1 MAVKKTREKR
11 TLVYNPKR
19 LYITPYTDDKTIGST
34 QWSCQDVIRDST
46 TITQEDNTENP
57 IENEL
62 ESTPIINNIIAGSYT
77 FATEIGDLQS
87 DLLSDLLGFKVDAK
101 SKTAYAPDGYVEKF
115 AKIEMVFQA
124 GEKYRAVVIPKLQ
137 LSPTITLDSMSTTI
151 GRIALGGTALT
162 TEVTDGSNKY
172 QTPFY
177 IVENYTLP
185 DETGGEPKGISISG

>member
-1 MAVKKTREKR
+1 MAVKKTRDKR
-11 TLVYNPKR
+11 TLLYNPKR
-19 LYITPYTDDKTIGST
+19 LYITPYTNDTTLGT
-34 QWSCQDVIRDST
+34 TTWSCQDVIRDST

-62 ESTPIINNIIAGSYT
+62 ESTPIINNIQAGSYT
-77 FATEIGDLQS
+77 FATEIGDLQP
-87 DLLSDLLGFKVDAK
+87 DLLVDLLGFKKDAT
-101 SKTAYAPDGYVEKF
+101 SKTTYAPDGYVEKF

-124 GEKYRAVVIPKLQ
+124 GDTYRAVVLPKLQ

-162 TEVTDGSNKY
+162 TEITDGSNKY

-177 IVENYTLP
+177 IVDEYTLP
-185 DETGGEPKGISISG
+185 NETGGA

>member
-1 MAVKKTREKR
+1 M
-11 TLVYNPKR
+11 
-19 LYITPYTDDKTIGST
+19 
-34 QWSCQDVIRDST
+34 
-46 TITQEDNTENP
+46 
-57 IENEL
+57 

-87 DLLSDLLGFKVDAK
+87 DLLSDLLGFKVDAT

-177 IVENYTLP
+177 IVEDYTLP
-185 DETGGEPKGISISG
+185 DETGGA